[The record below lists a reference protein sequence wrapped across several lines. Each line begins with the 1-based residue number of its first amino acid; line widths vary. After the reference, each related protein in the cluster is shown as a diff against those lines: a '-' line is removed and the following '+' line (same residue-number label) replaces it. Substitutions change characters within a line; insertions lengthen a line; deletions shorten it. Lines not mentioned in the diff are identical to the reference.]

1 MAQTQQ
7 ARPRPAWL
15 RALGRGEPPVRIEI
29 DGRPYQRAEIFKHDS
44 WAATALYRGPGPA
57 MVCKFNRQA
66 PVGLIPL
73 AWLGRWLA
81 RREAATLNDLADVDL
96 VPALGG
102 EVTCEGRPMPH
113 AVARLYVAGHPL
125 AAGEVV
131 RNDFFMDLSETLE
144 RLHAAGIVYVDL
156 HKRENI
162 IVGPRGRPYLVD
174 FQVCYRRPRGRW
186 ARLPLWDWLLRQL
199 AAGDRYHLAKH
210 RWQHQGR
217 ASGLTPDDVAQ
228 QRPWWLKVHRLAAV
242 PLRELRRRL
251 LVALGVRTGRGRAA
265 SETAPEDAVRREL
278 QRRAA

>member
-1 MAQTQQ
+1 LAQQ

-15 RALGRGEPPVRIEI
+15 RALGRAEPPERIEI
-29 DGRPYQRAEIFKHDS
+29 NGRPYQRVEIFKHDS
-44 WAATALYRGPGPA
+44 WAATALYHGPGPA
-57 MVCKFNRQA
+57 MVCKFNRHA
-66 PVGLIPL
+66 PVGPIPL

-81 RREAATLNDLADVDL
+81 RREAATLADLADVEL
-96 VPALGG
+96 VPGLGG
-102 EVTCEGRPMPH
+102 VVTCGGQPLPY
-113 AVARLYVAGHPL
+113 AVARHYIPGHPL

-131 RNDFFMDLSETLE
+131 RRDFFMDLAETLE

-174 FQVCYRRPRGRW
+174 FQVCYRRPGGRW
-186 ARLPLWDWLLRQL
+186 GRLPLWDWLFRQL

-210 RWQHQGR
+210 RWHHQR
-217 ASGLTPDDVAQ
+217 WASGLTREFVTR
-228 QRPWWLKVHRLAAV
+228 QRPWWLKMHRLAAV

-251 LVALGVRTGRGRAA
+251 LVTLGVRSGQGRAA

-278 QRRAA
+278 LRRAA